1 MYNEPQLYG
10 FLSLTLISIAFF
22 NFSGVSI
29 TKYMSATTR
38 KVLDT
43 LRTMFIWVA
52 QMLLH
57 FADERWDMP
66 SFKDQFWLQL
76 AGISRPKSTKY
87 KRKLQKNIYRIGFIF
102 VVTGI
107 FLYSDVLI
115 MPYIRKRKEKQN
127 TESVTP

>member
-1 MYNEPQLYG
+1 MTVSEIYFLEAFIQMYNKPAELFGY
-10 FLSLTLISIAFF
+10 LSLIIVSIAFF

-29 TKYMSATTR
+29 TKYMGATTR

-43 LRTMFIWVA
+43 LRTLVIWIT

-57 FADERWDMP
+57 LKSDKWDMP

-76 AGISRPKSTKY
+76 AGFT
-87 KRKLQKNIYRIGFIF
+87 F

-115 MPYIRKRKEKQN
+115 MPYIRKRRKQN
-127 TESVTP
+127 NKS